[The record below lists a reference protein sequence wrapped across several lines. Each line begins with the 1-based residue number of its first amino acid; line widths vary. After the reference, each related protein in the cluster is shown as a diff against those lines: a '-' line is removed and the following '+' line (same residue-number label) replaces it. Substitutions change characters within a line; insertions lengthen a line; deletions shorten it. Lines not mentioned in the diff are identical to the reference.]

1 MHLQLK
7 LKSKSWHIYL
17 NLWLEDGRGMLE
29 GFTAAYKFQISNIKF
44 QNQGMTNKFKII
56 NDPVHGFIQIPHEII
71 FDVIEHR
78 YFQRLRRI
86 SQTGLLNLI
95 FPGATHT
102 RFHHALGAM
111 HLMFTALETLKL
123 KGVKISREE
132 EKSAMLAILLHD
144 IGHGPFSHALENML
158 MDDWHH
164 EKLSLLLM
172 NKMNGEF
179 GGELSMAMEMFQ
191 GKYHRKFFNQLI
203 SSQLD
208 VDRLDYLKRDSFYSG
223 VSEGNINTQRII
235 SMMNVSH
242 EELVIDAKGI
252 YSIEN
257 FLTARMFM
265 YWQVYYHKTSALA
278 EHLLVKILDRAKKLV
293 SLGKDLPAS
302 ENLKYFL
309 HKNDFESATEEDIRR
324 FTELD
329 DNDVIQAMKFW
340 TKNEDFILSYLCK
353 CVIQRNFPK
362 TMISSKP
369 FDKAFIQEK
378 VEKTNEKFG
387 IENGNKLVDEISRS
401 LLPYNSEKQPIYLL
415 QKNGEK
421 ITLENSE
428 NQILSSSINQLNT
441 KYILSFPREI

>member
-1 MHLQLK
+1 
-7 LKSKSWHIYL
+7 
-17 NLWLEDGRGMLE
+17 
-29 GFTAAYKFQISNIKF
+29 
-44 QNQGMTNKFKII
+44 MTNKLKII
-56 NDPVHGFIQIPHEII
+56 NDPVHGFIKIPSEII
-71 FDVIEHR
+71 FDVIEHP

-111 HLMFTALETLKL
+111 HLMFTALETLKW
-123 KGVKISREE
+123 KEVKISKEE
-132 EKSAMLAILLHD
+132 EKSALLAILLHD

-172 NKMNGEF
+172 NKMNAEF
-179 GGELSMAMEMFQ
+179 DGELSMAIEMFQ
-191 GKYHRKFFNQLI
+191 GKYKRKFFNQLI

-208 VDRLDYLKRDSFYSG
+208 VDRLDYLKRDSFYTG
-223 VSEGNINTQRII
+223 VSEGNVNTQRII
-235 SMMNVSH
+235 SMMNVS
-242 EELVIDAKGI
+242 EDELVIDAKGI

-265 YWQVYYHKTSALA
+265 YWQVYYHKTSVLA
-278 EHLLVKILDRAKKLV
+278 EHLLIKILERAKFLI
-293 SLGKDLPAS
+293 SAGKDLPAS

-309 HKNDFESATEEDIRR
+309 HKNHFESATEEDIRR

-329 DNDVIQAMKFW
+329 DNDLIQAMKFW
-340 TKNEDFILSYLCK
+340 SKNDDFVLSYLCN
-353 CVIQRNFPK
+353 CVIHREFPK
-362 TMISSKP
+362 TIICSQP
-369 FDKAFIQEK
+369 FDPQFIKEK
-378 VEKTNEKFG
+378 IDQTNQKFN
-387 IENGNKLVDEISRS
+387 IENGAELVDEICRS
-401 LLPYNSEKQPIYLL
+401 LLPYNKEMQPIYLL

-428 NQILSSSINQLNT
+428 NQILSSFINQLNT

>member
-1 MHLQLK
+1 
-7 LKSKSWHIYL
+7 
-17 NLWLEDGRGMLE
+17 
-29 GFTAAYKFQISNIKF
+29 
-44 QNQGMTNKFKII
+44 MTNKLKII
-56 NDPVHGFIQIPHEII
+56 NDPVHGFIKIPFEII
-71 FDVIEHR
+71 FDVIEHS

-123 KGVKISREE
+123 KGIEISKEE
-132 EKSAMLAILLHD
+132 EKSALLAILLHD

-172 NKMNGEF
+172 NKMNEEF
-179 GGELSMAMEMFQ
+179 DGELSMAIEMFQ
-191 GKYHRKFFNQLI
+191 GKYQRKFFNQLI

-208 VDRLDYLKRDSFYSG
+208 VDRLDYLKRDSFYTG
-223 VSEGNINTQRII
+223 VSEGNVNTQRII
-235 SMMNVSH
+235 SMMNVSDD
-242 EELVIDAKGI
+242 ELVIDAKGI

-278 EHLLVKILDRAKKLV
+278 EHLLVKILDRAKLLT
-293 SLGKDLPAS
+293 SQGIDLPAS

-309 HKNDFESATEEDIRR
+309 HKNNFESATAEDIQR

-329 DNDVIQAMKFW
+329 DNDVIQAMKVW
-340 TKNEDFILSYLCK
+340 AKNEDFILSYWCK
-353 CVIQRNFPK
+353 CVIKREFPK
-362 TMISSKP
+362 TIISSQS
-369 FDKAFIQEK
+369 FDSEFINDKIEK
-378 VEKTNEKFG
+378 INLHFNITNGAEL
-387 IENGNKLVDEISRS
+387 IEEISRS
-401 LLPYNSEKQPIYLL
+401 LLPYNKDKQPIYLL

-421 ITLENSE
+421 VRLEKSE
-428 NQILSSSINQLNT
+428 NQILSSYINDLNT

>member
-1 MHLQLK
+1 
-7 LKSKSWHIYL
+7 
-17 NLWLEDGRGMLE
+17 
-29 GFTAAYKFQISNIKF
+29 
-44 QNQGMTNKFKII
+44 MTNKFKII
-56 NDPVHGFIQIPHEII
+56 NDPVHGFINIPHEIL
-71 FDVIEHR
+71 FDVIEHP

-123 KGVKISREE
+123 KGVQISKEE
-132 EKSAMLAILLHD
+132 EKAALLAILLHD

-172 NKMNGEF
+172 NKMNEEF
-179 GGELSMAMEMFQ
+179 NGELSMAIQMFQ
-191 GKYHRKFFNQLI
+191 GKYSRKFFNQLI

-208 VDRLDYLKRDSFYSG
+208 VDRLDYLKRDSFYTG
-223 VSEGNINTQRII
+223 VSEGNVNAQRII
-235 SMMNVSH
+235 SMMNVSAD
-242 EELVIDAKGI
+242 ELVIDAKGI

-265 YWQVYYHKTSALA
+265 YWQVYYHKTSVLA
-278 EHLLVKILDRAKKLV
+278 EFLLVKILARAKYLV
-293 SLGKDLPAS
+293 SQGQKLPTS
-302 ENLKYFL
+302 ENLGYFL
-309 HKNDFESATEEDIRR
+309 HKNEFEKATEEDIQR

-329 DNDVIQAMKFW
+329 DNDMIQAIKFW
-340 TKNEDFILSYLCK
+340 TKNEDVVLSYLCK
-353 CVIQRNFPK
+353 CIIQRKFPK
-362 TMISSKP
+362 TLISSKP
-369 FDKAFIQEK
+369 FEAEFIEDK
-378 VEKTNEKFG
+378 VRRTNLKFG
-387 IENGNKLVDEISRS
+387 LEIGSELVDEISRD
-401 LLPYNSEKQPIYLL
+401 LLPYNSEEQPIYLL

-421 ITLENSE
+421 ITLDHSE
-428 NQILSSSINQLNT
+428 NQILSSFINQPNT

>member
-1 MHLQLK
+1 
-7 LKSKSWHIYL
+7 
-17 NLWLEDGRGMLE
+17 
-29 GFTAAYKFQISNIKF
+29 
-44 QNQGMTNKFKII
+44 MTNKLKII
-56 NDPVHGFIQIPHEII
+56 NDPVHGFIKIPFEII
-71 FDVIEHR
+71 FDVIEHS

-123 KGVKISREE
+123 KGIEISKEE
-132 EKSAMLAILLHD
+132 EKSALLAILLHD

-172 NKMNGEF
+172 NKMNEELN
-179 GGELSMAMEMFQ
+179 GELSMAIEMFQ
-191 GKYHRKFFNQLI
+191 GNYQRKFFNQLI

-208 VDRLDYLKRDSFYSG
+208 VDRLDYLKRDSFYTG
-223 VSEGNINTQRII
+223 VSEGNVNTQRII
-235 SMMNVSH
+235 SMMNVSDD
-242 EELVIDAKGI
+242 ELVIDAKGI

-278 EHLLVKILDRAKKLV
+278 EHLLVKILDRAKLLT
-293 SLGKDLPAS
+293 SQGIDLPAS

-309 HKNDFESATEEDIRR
+309 HKNNFESATEEDIQR

-329 DNDVIQAMKFW
+329 DNDVIQAMKVW
-340 TKNEDFILSYLCK
+340 AKNEDFILSYWCK
-353 CVIQRNFPK
+353 CVIKREFPK
-362 TMISSKP
+362 TIISSQS
-369 FDKAFIQEK
+369 FDSEFINDKIEK
-378 VEKTNEKFG
+378 VNLHFNIINGAEL
-387 IENGNKLVDEISRS
+387 IEEISRG
-401 LLPYNSEKQPIYLL
+401 LLPYNKDKQPIYLL

-421 ITLENSE
+421 VRLEQSE
-428 NQILSSSINQLNT
+428 NQILSSYINDLNT

>member
-1 MHLQLK
+1 
-7 LKSKSWHIYL
+7 
-17 NLWLEDGRGMLE
+17 
-29 GFTAAYKFQISNIKF
+29 
-44 QNQGMTNKFKII
+44 MTNKLKII
-56 NDPVHGFIQIPHEII
+56 NDPVHGFIKIPHEIL
-71 FDVIEHR
+71 FDVIEHP

-123 KGVKISREE
+123 KGTDISKEE

-172 NKMNGEF
+172 NRMNVEF
-179 GGELSMAMEMFQ
+179 EGALTMAIEMFQ

-208 VDRLDYLKRDSFYSG
+208 VDRLDYLKRDSFYTG
-223 VSEGNINTQRII
+223 VSEGNINTQRIV
-235 SMMNVSH
+235 SMMNVS
-242 EELVIDAKGI
+242 EDELVIDAKGI

-278 EHLLVKILDRAKKLV
+278 EHLLVKILARAKTLV
-293 SLGKDLPAS
+293 SQGYDLPAS

-309 HKNDFESATEEDIRR
+309 HRSQFESATDEDIQR
-324 FTELD
+324 FTDLD

-340 TKNEDFILSYLCK
+340 TKTEDQILSYLCK
-353 CVIQRNFPK
+353 SVIERNLLK
-362 TMISSKP
+362 TKISSKP
-369 FDKAFIQEK
+369 FDPEFVKEKIQQ
-378 VEKTNEKFG
+378 TNAVFN
-387 IENGNKLVDEISRS
+387 IENGSELVDEISRS
-401 LLPYNSEKQPIYLL
+401 LLPYNTEKQPIYLL
-415 QKNGEK
+415 LKNGKK

-428 NQILSSSINQLNT
+428 NQILSSFINQLNT
-441 KYILSFPREI
+441 KYILSFPREVQAINYPQK

>member
-1 MHLQLK
+1 
-7 LKSKSWHIYL
+7 
-17 NLWLEDGRGMLE
+17 
-29 GFTAAYKFQISNIKF
+29 
-44 QNQGMTNKFKII
+44 MTNKFKII
-56 NDPVHGFIQIPHEII
+56 NDPVHGFIKIPYEIL
-71 FDVIEHR
+71 FDAIEHP

-123 KGVKISREE
+123 KGIEISRDE

-172 NKMNGEF
+172 NKMNEEF
-179 GGELSMAMEMFQ
+179 GGELNMAIEMFQ

-208 VDRLDYLKRDSFYSG
+208 VDRLDYLKRDSFYTG
-223 VSEGNINTQRII
+223 VSEGNVNTQRII
-235 SMMNVSH
+235 SMMNVS
-242 EELVIDAKGI
+242 EDELVIDAKGI

-257 FLTARMFM
+257 YLTARMFM

-278 EHLLVKILDRAKKLV
+278 EHLLVKILARAKTLV
-293 SLGKDLPAS
+293 SEGHSLPAS
-302 ENLKYFL
+302 QNLMYFL
-309 HKNDFESATEEDIRR
+309 QRNHFGTATDEDIQR

-329 DNDVIQAMKFW
+329 DNDIIQAMKFW
-340 TKNEDFILSYLCK
+340 TKSEDKILSYLCK
-353 CVIQRNFPK
+353 SVIERNLLK
-362 TMISSKP
+362 TKISSKP
-369 FDKAFIQEK
+369 FDNEFIKEK
-378 VEKTNEKFG
+378 IALANAVFN
-387 IENGNKLVDEISRS
+387 IENGAELVDQISRS
-401 LLPYNSEKQPIYLL
+401 LLPYSAEKQPIYLL
-415 QKNGEK
+415 LKDGRK

-428 NQILSSSINQLNT
+428 NQILSSYINQPNT